1 MKRQTKS
8 EIRNQKSET
17 VLFAVTGMSPAVITE
32 TVWALAHE
40 KPAVFPDRIIV
51 VTTVAGRAAIQREL
65 FDTSI
70 WDKLRAALAP
80 KIRVHPRSSVK
91 PLRFGTTADDIRVF
105 TRGDAHGH
113 SVELEDIRTPA
124 DNEAAADFL
133 LCQLRSFTENPDVSL
148 ICSIA
153 GGRKTMGTLLYACLS
168 LIGRETDRLTHV
180 LVSEPYDDVRLRP
193 RFYFPTQPA
202 AKLLTPDGEKLPAI
216 KARIDLA
223 DVPFVPLRNL
233 FREELGR
240 LPGGFLRLV
249 DRCRRDVRRQL
260 VESVRLLISRS
271 QPLIEINGNPIDLTP
286 MEQAAMLFLAKRA
299 TDGAPPFAKYLEALE
314 PFRDFCHTLRRQ
326 CPANNFA
333 DWRGRL
339 PLDSLNQAVA
349 ENDDVIL
356 RKIRD
361 GIRSKLLK
369 HGFGAAEAD
378 LFLPRKGRFGIDL
391 SPARI
396 RIQN

>member
-1 MKRQTKS
+1 MKSRSRTETPNS
-8 EIRNQKSET
+8 EI

-32 TVWALAHE
+32 TIWALAHQ
-40 KPAVFPDRIIV
+40 KPAVLPDRIIV
-51 VTTVAGRAAIQREL
+51 VTTVAGRTAIQREL
-65 FDTSI
+65 FDTGI
-70 WDKLRAALAP
+70 WDKLCAALAP
-80 KIRVHPRSSVK
+80 KIRVHPRSSVA

-105 TRGDAHGH
+105 TRADARGR
-113 SVELEDIRTPA
+113 SVELEDIRTPG

-133 LCQLRSFTENPDVSL
+133 LCQLRSFTENPDVRL
-148 ICSIA
+148 ICYIA

-193 RFYFPTQPA
+193 RFYFPPQPA

-271 QPLIEINGNPIDLTP
+271 QPLIEINGNP
-286 MEQAAMLFLAKRA
+286 
-299 TDGAPPFAKYLEALE
+299 
-314 PFRDFCHTLRRQ
+314 
-326 CPANNFA
+326 
-333 DWRGRL
+333 
-339 PLDSLNQAVA
+339 
-349 ENDDVIL
+349 
-356 RKIRD
+356 
-361 GIRSKLLK
+361 
-369 HGFGAAEAD
+369 
-378 LFLPRKGRFGIDL
+378 
-391 SPARI
+391 
-396 RIQN
+396 